1 MDNIIDGVKLSL
13 SIKESIKKEI
23 ESKKIN
29 PCLAVIQIGDN
40 KASNVY
46 IRNKEKSCSN
56 VGIEFKHIKF
66 DSSISEE
73 IVIKEIEKLNSDD
86 NVNGI
91 LVQLP
96 LPDGF
101 DEGKIINKIDP
112 VKDVDGLTYT
122 NVGNLVL
129 QNECLIP
136 CTAHGVI
143 EMLKMYNVLIEGKN
157 VCLVGRSNLVGK
169 PLMQLLLRENATLTV
184 CHSKSIDIKKYTKM
198 ADILIVAVGHPK
210 LITKDMVKDD
220 AVVIDIGI
228 NKGEHS
234 LCGDVD
240 FDEVSKKVKLITPV
254 PGGVGPM
261 TVACLL
267 KNVMKAYEI
276 QHR

>member
-46 IRNKEKSCSN
+46 IRNKEKACSN

-96 LPDGF
+96 LPGGF
-101 DEGKIINKIDP
+101 DEGKIINRIDP

-143 EMLKMYNVLIEGKN
+143 EMLKMSDVLIEGKN
-157 VCLVGRSNLVGK
+157 VC
-169 PLMQLLLRENATLTV
+169 
-184 CHSKSIDIKKYTKM
+184 
-198 ADILIVAVGHPK
+198 
-210 LITKDMVKDD
+210 
-220 AVVIDIGI
+220 
-228 NKGEHS
+228 
-234 LCGDVD
+234 
-240 FDEVSKKVKLITPV
+240 
-254 PGGVGPM
+254 
-261 TVACLL
+261 
-267 KNVMKAYEI
+267 
-276 QHR
+276 